1 MIENIYLYKS
11 IPSDLAVNGDSLIDW
26 VAEPE
31 ITRQI
36 NGSFGLFGTYSL
48 KGQHVELIKKGAFV
62 KARWENDTW
71 QYFEVRDTKKDL
83 TTLSI
88 NAVHIGYMA
97 NRNFIEN
104 SFTSNGNGQAIMNN
118 LKKDQSFTQRFNFKS
133 TVSSHHQF
141 TAKQVNTI
149 DAIIGSNN
157 GQQNLVGV
165 TGGELDMDNFNL
177 NLKEKIG
184 QDNGYRID
192 FGINLESIEEHT
204 DDISVVNSLY
214 LVGAVPEDAD
224 YDSDQEPITFSFL
237 NVSGVTDANR
247 RIGKRENQEC
257 KTVKELKDW
266 GQSLFDVGRIHEPK
280 VTHEVNMIMLEN
292 TEEYKDLYDKVN
304 RLGFGDTAHVML
316 KELEIEVVE
325 RMVACVWLP
334 RLSKYKEVTLGNELS
349 TYTSSV
355 NTAVQDVVNKL
366 ESKSE
371 QLLNAV
377 VNATNWITGTVGG
390 YVRFRPKNAP
400 SEILIM
406 DTDNV
411 ATAKKVWRWNLG
423 GLGYSNNGVNGPF
436 ELAMTQDGVFV
447 ADFIKA
453 GTIQADIF
461 ESSFNKT
468 GDTLKLVKGTLQ
480 ILNQKNKIM
489 ELTKNG
495 LEFWHNS
502 EPVAVMGTKGRA
514 NVGGIA
520 WTEEGTQKAVIID
533 LKSKG
538 EFIQF
543 ATGQDTGPNDKYG
556 LLMFKDGSALSK
568 SGVGNKSWLHA
579 GDIDVREGDVRI
591 DGKLFVGGKE
601 VTGGGTGGGGG
612 WNGQY
617 PPEVTS
623 QADKYAWQLWATMIG
638 LGYSKASIAG
648 ILGNVQSEAGDSMN
662 PDTEQSGGPAYGCV
676 QWDGSG
682 YPIDNGPPTWN
693 GREYVQRLM
702 KSANI
707 KDNYTT
713 MLAQGKLIDWSG
725 NNGQWSANTNPA
737 SFANYKTMTDPKDA
751 ALAFELNFEKHAGGV
766 QPKRQADALNWYNKF
781 KDLKAP
787 EVSGKFIPP
796 ISAPITVTSEWGYR
810 TSPFPP
816 YPTEFHN
823 GMDFVNGNPN
833 TPIYASM
840 DGEVVVMGNYP
851 DWYGLYVVIKHANGK
866 YTGYAHNSSVR
877 VSMGDIITQGQQIA
891 NMGTTGPSTAEHC
904 HFQIMN
910 APWPQTNDGFE
921 NPRPYIFG

>member
-1 MIENIYLYKS
+1 ML
-11 IPSDLAVNGDSLIDW
+11 D
-26 VAEPE
+26 
-31 ITRQI
+31 
-36 NGSFGLFGTYSL
+36 
-48 KGQHVELIKKGAFV
+48 AF
-62 KARWENDTW
+62 D
-71 QYFEVRDTKKDL
+71 
-83 TTLSI
+83 
-88 NAVHIGYMA
+88 
-97 NRNFIEN
+97 
-104 SFTSNGNGQAIMNN
+104 
-118 LKKDQSFTQRFNFKS
+118 
-133 TVSSHHQF
+133 
-141 TAKQVNTI
+141 
-149 DAIIGSNN
+149 
-157 GQQNLVGV
+157 
-165 TGGELDMDNFNL
+165 
-177 NLKEKIG
+177 
-184 QDNGYRID
+184 
-192 FGINLESIEEHT
+192 
-204 DDISVVNSLY
+204 
-214 LVGAVPEDAD
+214 
-224 YDSDQEPITFSFL
+224 
-237 NVSGVTDANR
+237 
-247 RIGKRENQEC
+247 
-257 KTVKELKDW
+257 
-266 GQSLFDVGRIHEPK
+266 EPK

-423 GLGYSNNGVNGPF
+423 GLGYSNKGVNGPF

-489 ELTKNG
+489 ELTKKG
-495 LEFWHNS
+495 LEFWRGKDPIG
-502 EPVAVMGTKGRA
+502 EMGTTGK
-514 NVGGIA
+514 NFNWI
-520 WTEEGTQKAVIID
+520 TDNPEIID
-533 LKSKG
+533 RALFIGLNGGDFIKISNDNEDGIYIPSKKAMT
-538 EFIQF
+538 ENKN
-543 ATGQDTGPNDKYG
+543 TGIMIRNENQVDIFNSAAGITVDKKG
-556 LLMFKDGSALSK
+556 LS
-568 SGVGNKSWLHA
+568 VN
-579 GDIDVREGDVRI
+579 
-591 DGKLFVGGKE
+591 GKLFLNGKE
-601 VTGGGTGGGGG
+601 ITGSGQGGGGG

-623 QADKYAWQLWATMIG
+623 QADKFAWQLWIF
-638 LGYSKASIAG
+638 LISKGYSPAAAAG
-648 ILGNVQSEAGDSMN
+648 ILGNVQGEVGNSMN
-662 PDTEQSGGPAYGCV
+662 PDTEQVGGPAYGAV
-676 QWDGSG
+676 QWDGSA
-682 YPIDNGPPTWN
+682 YPLVEPVTWN
-693 GREYVQRLM
+693 GREYVKTLM
-702 KSANI
+702 GAASI

-713 MLAQGKLIDWSG
+713 MTAQSKLIDWCMY
-725 NNGQWSANTNPA
+725 NGQWIGAVQPTTVNGFKSESSPEN
-737 SFANYKTMTDPKDA
+737 A
-751 ALAFELNFEKHAGGV
+751 ALAFELNFERPAAAH
-766 QPKRQADALNWYNKF
+766 PERQGYARNWYNKF

-823 GMDFVNGNPN
+823 GIDFVNGNPN

>member
-11 IPSDLAVNGDSLIDW
+11 IPSDLAVNGDSLVDW

-489 ELTKNG
+489 ELTKKG
-495 LEFWHNS
+495 LEFWRGKDPIGEIGTTGDNFSWIADVKASDRSLFIGLDGGDFIKIANDDNDGMYLPSKKYRDLS
-502 EPVAVMGTKGRA
+502 EWAAPLTFYCKKG
-514 NVGGIA
+514 
-520 WTEEGTQKAVIID
+520 ID
-533 LKSKG
+533 
-538 EFIQF
+538 F
-543 ATGQDTGPNDKYG
+543 QDST
-556 LLMFKDGSALSK
+556 
-568 SGVGNKSWLHA
+568 SGFSL
-579 GDIDVREGDVRI
+579 REGNLHVPR
-591 DGKLFVGGKE
+591 KLFVGGKE
-601 VTGGGTGGGGG
+601 VTGGGQGGGGG

-623 QADKYAWQLWATMIG
+623 QADKFAWQLWIF
-638 LGYSKASIAG
+638 LISKGYSPAAAAG
-648 ILGNVQSEAGDSMN
+648 ILGNVQGEVGNSMN
-662 PDTEQSGGPAYGCV
+662 PDTEQVGGPAYGAV
-676 QWDGSG
+676 QWDGSA
-682 YPIDNGPPTWN
+682 YPLVGPVTWN
-693 GREYVQRLM
+693 GREYVKTLM
-702 KSANI
+702 GAASI

-713 MLAQGKLIDWSG
+713 MTAQSKLIDWCMY
-725 NNGQWSANTNPA
+725 NGQWIGAVQPTTVNGFKSESSPEN
-737 SFANYKTMTDPKDA
+737 A
-751 ALAFELNFEKHAGGV
+751 ALAFELNFERPAAAH
-766 QPKRQADALNWYNKF
+766 PERQGYARNWYNKF

-787 EVSGKFIPP
+787 EVSGNFIPP

-823 GMDFVNGNPN
+823 GIDFVNGNPN

-877 VSMGDIITQGQQIA
+877 VAIGDIVTQGQQIA